1 MKRIGLFLLTNIAVI
16 LVLSVVAHLFGLN
29 RYLEEDGTLN
39 LTTLLLFCA
48 VFGMGG
54 SFISLLMS
62 KWVALKMTGAQIIEN
77 PRSSQEMWL
86 INTVKRQAQAAGI
99 GMPDVAVYNAP
110 EPNAFATG
118 SNKNKAL
125 VAVSTG
131 LLAHMTQD
139 EVEAVLG
146 HEIGHVANGDMITLT
161 LVQGVVNTFVMFF
174 ARIIGH
180 FIDRAVL
187 KNNGSGYGI
196 GYFATVIVLQ
206 IVFGILASA
215 IVAWFSRQREFRADL
230 AGAHLAGR
238 RKMISAL
245 ERLKSAH
252 GQSTLPEQM
261 TAFGISGGVISKMF
275 STHPPL
281 EVRIAALQKLNTP

>member
-29 RYLEEDGTLN
+29 QYLEADGTLN

-48 VFGMGG
+48 IFGMGG

-86 INTVKRQAQAAGI
+86 VNTVKRQAQAAGI
-99 GMPDVAVYNAP
+99 GTPDVAVYNAP

-131 LLAHMTQD
+131 LLTHMSQD

-146 HEIGHVANGDMITLT
+146 HEIGHVANGDMVTLT
-161 LVQGVVNTFVMFF
+161 LIQGVVNTFVMFF

-187 KNNGSGYGI
+187 KNEGGYGI
-196 GYFATVIVLQ
+196 GYFISVIVLQ
-206 IVFGILASA
+206 IVFGFLASA
-215 IVAWFSRQREFRADL
+215 IVAWFSRHREFRADR

-245 ERLKSAH
+245 ERLKVAH
-252 GQSTLPEQM
+252 GQSTLPEQI
-261 TAFGISGGVISKMF
+261 TAFGISGGKISKMF
-275 STHPPL
+275 ATHPPL
-281 EVRIAALQKLNTP
+281 EARIVALQQSNTA

>member
-29 RYLEEDGTLN
+29 QYLEADGTLN

-48 VFGMGG
+48 IFGMGG

-86 INTVKRQAQAAGI
+86 VNTVKRQAQAAGI
-99 GMPDVAVYNAP
+99 GTPDVAVYNAP

-118 SNKNKAL
+118 SNKNQAL

-131 LLAHMTQD
+131 LLTHMSQD

-146 HEIGHVANGDMITLT
+146 HEIGHVANGDMVTLT
-161 LVQGVVNTFVMFF
+161 LIQGVVNTFVMFF

-187 KNNGSGYGI
+187 KNEGGYGI
-196 GYFATVIVLQ
+196 GYFISVIVLQ
-206 IVFGILASA
+206 IVFGFLASA
-215 IVAWFSRQREFRADL
+215 IVAWFSRHREFRADR

-245 ERLKSAH
+245 ERLKVAH
-252 GQSTLPEQM
+252 GQSTLPEQI
-261 TAFGISGGVISKMF
+261 TAFGISGGKISKMF
-275 STHPPL
+275 ATHPPL
-281 EVRIAALQKLNTP
+281 EARIAALQQANTA

>member
-29 RYLEEDGTLN
+29 QYLEADGTLN

-48 VFGMGG
+48 IFGMGG

-86 INTVKRQAQAAGI
+86 VNTVKRQAQAAGI
-99 GMPDVAVYNAP
+99 GTPDVAVYNAP

-131 LLAHMTQD
+131 LLTHMSQD

-146 HEIGHVANGDMITLT
+146 HEIGHVANGDMVTLT
-161 LVQGVVNTFVMFF
+161 LIQGVVNTFVMFF

-187 KNNGSGYGI
+187 KNEGGYGI
-196 GYFATVIVLQ
+196 GYFISVIVLQ
-206 IVFGILASA
+206 IVFGFLASA
-215 IVAWFSRQREFRADL
+215 IVAWFSRHREFRADR

-245 ERLKSAH
+245 ERLKVAH
-252 GQSTLPEQM
+252 GQSTLPEQD
-261 TAFGISGGVISKMF
+261 VCN
-275 STHPPL
+275 PP
-281 EVRIAALQKLNTP
+281 AAGSAYRRAAAVQHRVS

>member
-29 RYLEEDGTLN
+29 QYLEADGTLN

-48 VFGMGG
+48 IFGMGG

-86 INTVKRQAQAAGI
+86 VNTVKRQAQAAGI
-99 GMPDVAVYNAP
+99 GTPDVAVYNAP

-131 LLAHMTQD
+131 LLTHMSQD

-146 HEIGHVANGDMITLT
+146 HEIGHVANGDMVTLT
-161 LVQGVVNTFVMFF
+161 LIQGVVNTFVMFF

-187 KNNGSGYGI
+187 KNEGGYGI
-196 GYFATVIVLQ
+196 GYFISVIVLQ
-206 IVFGILASA
+206 IVFGFLASA
-215 IVAWFSRQREFRADL
+215 IVAWFSRHREFRADR

-245 ERLKSAH
+245 ERLKAAH
-252 GQSTLPEQM
+252 GQSTLPEQI
-261 TAFGISGGVISKMF
+261 TAFGISGGKISKMF
-275 STHPPL
+275 ATHPPL
-281 EVRIAALQKLNTP
+281 EARIAALQQANTA

>member
-29 RYLEEDGTLN
+29 QYLEADGTLN

-48 VFGMGG
+48 IFGMGG

-86 INTVKRQAQAAGI
+86 VNTVKRQAQAAGI
-99 GMPDVAVYNAP
+99 GTPDVAVYNAP

-131 LLAHMTQD
+131 LLTHMSQD

-146 HEIGHVANGDMITLT
+146 HEIGHVANGDMVTLT
-161 LVQGVVNTFVMFF
+161 LIQGVVNTFVMFF

-187 KNNGSGYGI
+187 KNEGGYGI
-196 GYFATVIVLQ
+196 GYFISVIVLQ
-206 IVFGILASA
+206 IVFGFLASA
-215 IVAWFSRQREFRADL
+215 IVAWFSRHREFRADR
-230 AGAHLAGR
+230 AGTHLAGR

-245 ERLKSAH
+245 ERLKVAH
-252 GQSTLPEQM
+252 GQSTLPEQI
-261 TAFGISGGVISKMF
+261 TAFGISGGKISKMF
-275 STHPPL
+275 ATHPPL
-281 EVRIAALQKLNTP
+281 EARIAALQQSNTA

>member
-29 RYLEEDGTLN
+29 QYLEADGTLN

-48 VFGMGG
+48 IFGMGG
-54 SFISLLMS
+54 SSISLLMS

-86 INTVKRQAQAAGI
+86 VNTVKRQAQAAGI
-99 GMPDVAVYNAP
+99 GTPDVAVYNAP

-131 LLAHMTQD
+131 LLTHMSQD

-146 HEIGHVANGDMITLT
+146 HEIGHVANGDMVTLT
-161 LVQGVVNTFVMFF
+161 LIQGVVNTFVMFF

-187 KNNGSGYGI
+187 KNEGGYGI
-196 GYFATVIVLQ
+196 GYFISVIVLQ
-206 IVFGILASA
+206 IVFGFLASA
-215 IVAWFSRQREFRADL
+215 IVAWFSRHREFRADR

-245 ERLKSAH
+245 ERLKVAH
-252 GQSTLPEQM
+252 GQSTLPEQI
-261 TAFGISGGVISKMF
+261 TAFGISGGKISKMF
-275 STHPPL
+275 ATHPPL
-281 EVRIAALQKLNTP
+281 EARIAALQQSNTA

>member
-29 RYLEEDGTLN
+29 RYLEADGTLN

-62 KWVALKMTGAQIIEN
+62 KWVALKMTGARVLEN

-86 INTVKRQAQAAGI
+86 LNTVKRQAQAAGI
-99 GMPDVAVYNAP
+99 GMPDVAVYDAP

-118 SNKNKAL
+118 SNRNKAL

-131 LLAHMTQD
+131 LLTHMSQD

-161 LVQGVVNTFVMFF
+161 LIQGVVNTFVMFL
-174 ARIIGH
+174 ARVVGH

-187 KNNGSGYGI
+187 KNQGSGYGM
-196 GYFATVIVLQ
+196 GYFLSVIVLQ
-206 IVFGILASA
+206 IVFGMLASA
-215 IVAWFSRQREFRADL
+215 IVAWFSRQREFRADA

-245 ERLKSAH
+245 ERLKAAH
-252 GQSTLPEQM
+252 GQSTLPEQI
-261 TAFGISGGVISKMF
+261 TAFGISGGKLSKMF

-281 EVRIAALQKLNTP
+281 EERIAALQRSDTA